1 MFPLLFQEKQNE
13 ILREQEKRLRDEEE
27 ARKKAE
33 EEKRIAEAFNEDYA
47 ARQAAAVAA
56 LIEKRQKL
64 AGVPPERIYISSNPV
79 ITPTLPDG
87 VKVEVNFDEGGERV
101 AQPEQHTDDAGNGV
115 KKSKIV
121 KHMVSLSTD
130 LCACVRS
137 LLSTEMGKKN
147 ICWRAMETISGIPFF
162 ANIARSLDT
171 LFSGRD
177 ITQEHFPFSL
187 HFFP

>member
-1 MFPLLFQEKQNE
+1 MQLRTGTPIVHFYASQFSRVFPLLFQEKQNE

-33 EEKRIAEAFNEDYA
+33 EEKRMAEAFNEDYA

-101 AQPEQHTDDAGNGV
+101 AQPEQQTDDAGNGV
-115 KKSKIV
+115 KKSKIG

-130 LCACVRS
+130 LCARVRS
-137 LLSTEMGKKN
+137 FPCPEMGKKQYLSKSN
-147 ICWRAMETISGIPFF
+147 GTIPGIPFF
-162 ANIARSLDT
+162 CKYFA
-171 LFSGRD
+171 
-177 ITQEHFPFSL
+177 
-187 HFFP
+187 

>member
-1 MFPLLFQEKQNE
+1 M
-13 ILREQEKRLRDEEE
+13 RDEEE

-101 AQPEQHTDDAGNGV
+101 APPEQQTDDAGNGV
-115 KKSKIV
+115 KKSKIG
-121 KHMVSLSTD
+121 KHMVSLSAVS
-130 LCACVRS
+130 LCACTPYSFPRKWAKTS
-137 LLSTEMGKKN
+137 L
-147 ICWRAMETISGIPFF
+147 RAIETIPGNWHPIFCKY
-162 ANIARSLDT
+162 RSLDT
-171 LFSGRD
+171 LFTRRD
-177 ITQEHFPFSL
+177 ITQEHSVL
-187 HFFP
+187 ASFFPR